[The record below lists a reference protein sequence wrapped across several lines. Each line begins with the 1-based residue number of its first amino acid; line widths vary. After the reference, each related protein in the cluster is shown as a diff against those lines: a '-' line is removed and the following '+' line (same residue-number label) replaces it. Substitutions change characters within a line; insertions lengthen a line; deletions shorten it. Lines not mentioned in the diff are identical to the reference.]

1 MSKVVPIN
9 TRVNHPDFVEEVK
22 ARMLPGLE
30 PLTINKGQQ
39 QMILEYIEG
48 KLERFRFNQEV
59 TEVLSNIHTMVAF
72 MPQLGGR

>member
-1 MSKVVPIN
+1 
-9 TRVNHPDFVEEVK
+9 
-22 ARMLPGLE
+22 
-30 PLTINKGQQ
+30 
-39 QMILEYIEG
+39 MILEYIEG